1 MARVRSVASKQ
12 SASVVQGSMRALK
25 RSVTAV
31 RVVMDPEFA
40 DARVFAAAQ
49 KLQSA
54 WRNKARR
61 AKGRRFRAAFEQ
73 ARRRRRRQIESK
85 AALQLQRLW
94 RGRMIRCVR
103 MVKPTTFV
111 VTNPWML
118 YCTTRKAYRFRH
130 QQHHVVNVQRV
141 IRGFLARQRTAQLW
155 GPYRAARMIQ
165 VRV

>member
-1 MARVRSVASKQ
+1 
-12 SASVVQGSMRALK
+12 MRALK
-25 RSVTAV
+25 RSATAV

-103 MVKPTTFV
+103 MVMPTTLWRLTHV
-111 VTNPWML
+111 CCAAPPERPIGSVISSTML
-118 YCTTRKAYRFRH
+118 SMCSE
-130 QQHHVVNVQRV
+130 
-141 IRGFLARQRTAQLW
+141 
-155 GPYRAARMIQ
+155 
-165 VRV
+165 